1 MKSKDFCLQIHFRTS
16 FVLKF
21 NVSIEKKKLYLS
33 LSEEIS
39 WKSLKQREKQDKAKQ
54 K

>member
-21 NVSIEKKKLYLS
+21 NVSIERKNFIYPSARKLAERVTS
-33 LSEEIS
+33 RGKNS
-39 WKSLKQREKQDKAKQ
+39 D
-54 K
+54 